1 MDTVVTNAPEHD
13 PDIQHLPFFAISTR
27 FLEGIRSTYYDR
39 LLVFDAFAKKLL
51 PHQ

>member
-1 MDTVVTNAPEHD
+1 MTNAPEHD

-27 FLEGIRSTYYDR
+27 FFDSVRSTYYDR
-39 LLVFDAFAKKLL
+39 LVAFDGFAKFFL